1 MYRHYLV
8 LVFLLIAVFPSF
20 AQDSSLP
27 KGYQPCPVEQLSGAW
42 IEGTK
47 LHDVKLSFVTSH
59 EMVNMSNWKNS
70 PMDAKI
76 TKVEISRSKN
86 MVDYQLVG
94 TIDNPNDGYNEYVD
108 KELKYGTYYY
118 KVRSY
123 AGEVGDWG
131 IQTEVVVGQL
141 PAELESDAVKI
152 SVPSIDSRDVT
163 FSFTIPTIST
173 VGATMKMPIT
183 KLEIGEMDLK
193 TYVPSPYYTET
204 AKEKLVPGSKIEY
217 TLEGAST
224 GLHMF
229 TIQMFT
235 EVGGAAISSFN
246 FFVGKDQP
254 GRVQNIEVVEV
265 DGGLKVSWDAP
276 VVGYNG
282 GDFGDVGELLY
293 TVRRGYGDS
302 DENAYIVADSIKD
315 LSVVE
320 ILNFDEELKFE
331 YIVTAFNEKGASIP
345 VATEPIVYGPS
356 ATLPYYEGFDRKTD
370 KWGNT
375 SFEHNNWL
383 YDFSAY
389 YCVWQLGQQAY
400 VHNSNVSPNNGPGF
414 IYAFYN
420 NWGETHHWDAITSG
434 HIDFT
439 GVDHPLLTFY
449 IYDLNHGGSDVKFTV
464 QAGNEDEGF
473 TDVLSFQMG
482 SSETDGWRQ
491 VSVEIPQLVGNPR
504 GQIRFVTTPD
514 GSDCF
519 TVAIDGI
526 SIVNKSANAIENIEN
541 ESSSDVIYNLQGQ
554 RLDKMSQGLNI
565 VNGKKIIVR

>member
-8 LVFLLIAVFPSF
+8 LLYLLVAVFPIF
-20 AQDSSLP
+20 AQDGSLP
-27 KGYQPCPVEQLSGAW
+27 KGYQPCPVENLKGVW
-42 IEGTK
+42 IEGVK
-47 LHDVKLSFVTSH
+47 LHEVKLSFFTSK

-86 MVDYQLVG
+86 MVDYQLIG
-94 TIDNPNDGYNEYVD
+94 TIEDPNDGYNEYLD
-108 KELKYGTYYY
+108 KDLKYGTYYY

-123 AGEVGDWG
+123 VGDVGDWG
-131 IQTEVVVGQL
+131 IQTQVIVGQL
-141 PAELESDAVKI
+141 PAELEPSDVKI
-152 SVPSIDSRDVT
+152 SVPSVDIHDVA
-163 FSFTIPTIST
+163 FSFTIPTLST
-173 VGATMKMPIT
+173 VGEEMKMPIT

-193 TYVPSPYYTET
+193 KYEPVPFYTEI
-204 AKEKLVPGSKIEY
+204 AKDKLVPGSNIEY
-217 TLEGAST
+217 TLENAST
-224 GLHMF
+224 GSHIF
-229 TIQMFT
+229 TIQLFT
-235 EVGGAAISSFN
+235 EVGGAAVSSFN

-254 GRVQNIEVVEV
+254 GKVQNIQVAEVN
-265 DGGLKVSWDAP
+265 GGLKISWEPP
-276 VVGYNG
+276 VTGYNG
-282 GDFGDVGELLY
+282 GDYGNIGELLY
-293 TVRRGYGDS
+293 SVRRGYNDS
-302 DENAYIVADSIKD
+302 DENAYVVADSIKE

-320 ILNFDEELKFE
+320 LLDFEEESKFV
-331 YIVTAFNEKGASIP
+331 YIITAINEKGESLP
-345 VATEPIVYGPS
+345 VATGPIVYGPS

-383 YDFSAY
+383 YEFSAY
-389 YCVWQLGQQAY
+389 YCVWQLGQEAY
-400 VHNSNVSPNNGPGF
+400 VHNNNVAPNYGPGF

-439 GVDHPLLTFY
+439 GVEHPLLTFY

-464 QAGNEDEGF
+464 QAGNEEGF

-482 SSETDGWRQ
+482 LSEKDGWRQ

-526 SIVNKSANAIENIEN
+526 SIVNKSASAIDNLET
-541 ESSSDVIYNLQGQ
+541 ESNSDVIYNFQGQ